1 MCWEWI
7 VMNKYL
13 EKYVHI
19 SEYINDFTK
28 DDLSVVVTDREKIL
42 KYMPGATL
50 NFHIKE
56 GSKVDSQTVM
66 FQAMKEGK
74 KITRV
79 IPKEK
84 FGTCVAATA
93 TPIRDENG
101 QIVGAISTAKNV
113 SDQKELSNIIEILAN
128 SLDEM
133 GMSTTQI
140 SSNAQEIA
148 CSSEGMI
155 DTVNRLLIRVK
166 ETDQVVNF
174 VKQIST
180 QTNLL
185 GLNASIEAARAGESG
200 RGFSVV
206 AEEIRKLAISSNES
220 VGKISDV
227 LKDIKEG
234 VTKILE
240 MVEKSGQLTQE
251 QAGGTQEITAKI
263 NELSDLADHLNDFAH
278 RI

>member
-1 MCWEWI
+1 MDECL
-7 VMNKYL
+7 K
-13 EKYVHI
+13 KYVDI
-19 SEYINDFTK
+19 STYVNDFTK
-28 DDLSVVVTDREKIL
+28 DDLSVVVTDREKVL
-42 KYMPGATL
+42 KYVHGDTL
-50 NFHIKE
+50 NFGIKA
-56 GSKVDSQTVM
+56 GDRIDRQTVM
-66 FQAMKEGK
+66 FQAMDKGK
-74 KITRV
+74 KMTRV
-79 IPKEK
+79 IPKER
-84 FGTCVAATA
+84 FGKYVAATA
-93 TPIRDENG
+93 TPIKNKNG
-101 QIVGAISTAKNV
+101 EIIGSISTAKNV
-113 SDQKELSNIIEILAN
+113 NDQKELSNIIEILAN
-128 SLDEM
+128 SLEEM

-155 DTVNRLLIRVK
+155 DTVNSLLLRVK

-227 LKDIKEG
+227 LKDVKEG
-234 VTKILE
+234 VTKILD
-240 MVEKSGQLTQE
+240 MVEKSGQLTEE
-251 QAGGTQEITAKI
+251 QAGGTEEITAKI
-263 NELSDLADHLNDFAH
+263 NELSDLADNLNEFAH
-278 RI
+278 KI